1 MKKSRPWSSN
11 LKTEQ
16 SYAELLNEKLSNSGG
31 SAKYEKS
38 FKKNVIYSTK
48 NTHAEDRK
56 IEGNLWVCTYMRKNG
71 NKSIKYERGF
81 FVGLLRTI

>member
-1 MKKSRPWSSN
+1 MKNCR
-11 LKTEQ
+11 TVV
-16 SYAELLNEKLSNSGG
+16 AVLNMRRVS
-31 SAKYEKS
+31 
-38 FKKNVIYSTK
+38 KKNVIYSTK